1 MKHKTTDLRLY
12 TRRLSPTLTRMEDI
26 ATDPDFSMR
35 NTPYGLQ
42 GKLLVATPHVG
53 DPLFEKSVIY
63 MCLHGEDG
71 AMGVVVNHVHHA
83 LTFTEVLENLS
94 IDALV
99 PPRGRVTRGGPVQE
113 QRGFVLHSPDYTHD
127 TTIKVTDD
135 VCLTTAVEILRD
147 IAKGV
152 GPENYLI
159 ALGCSQW
166 SPGQLE
172 QELEANAW
180 LSIEPDHDLIF
191 VSENEPAWKQ
201 AIDKLGI
208 DPGQLASIGGHA

>member
-1 MKHKTTDLRLY
+1 MRLY
-12 TRRLSPTLTRMEDI
+12 TQPRSPNLITMEDI
-26 ATDPDFSMR
+26 VTDPDFSMR
-35 NTPYGLQ
+35 NTPFGLQ

-83 LTFTEVLENLS
+83 LTFTAVLENLS

-113 QRGFVLHSPDYTHD
+113 QRGFVLHSPDYSHD

-135 VCLTTAVEILRD
+135 VCLTTAVEILRG
-147 IAKGV
+147 IAEGV

-180 LSIEPDHDLIF
+180 VSIEPDHELIF

>member
-1 MKHKTTDLRLY
+1 MRLY
-12 TRRLSPTLTRMEDI
+12 RRLLPLSLRVMDEQSPE
-26 ATDPDFSMR
+26 PEFSIT
-35 NTPYGLQ
+35 NAPYGLQ
-42 GKLLVATPHVG
+42 GKLLVATPHIG

-71 AMGVVVNHVHHA
+71 AMGVVVNHIHSG

-94 IDALV
+94 IDPSV
-99 PPRGRVTRGGPVQE
+99 PPSGRVTRGGPVQE
-113 QRGFVLHSPDYTHD
+113 QRGFVLHSPDYDHE

-135 VCLTTAVEILRD
+135 VSLTTAVEILKD
-147 IAKGV
+147 IADGD

-172 QELEANAW
+172 EELEANAW
-180 LSIEPDHDLIF
+180 ISIEPDHELIY

-201 AIDKLGI
+201 AIAKLGI